1 MPLSIGPTIGVKGEK
16 AFRSAFQEMIA
27 QGSRLKTE
35 MDQLTQSF
43 SKNDTAEQRLSATTQ
58 QLAKQYQTQ
67 ERTVDQAN
75 QMVVRSMDSISRA
88 TKLYEAQKQKVEDL
102 TKTHEEHTQILE
114 NIVNNYAET
123 EDCVKLAREEWAAEE
138 AELKKENK
146 TLDER
151 EAAVYKQ
158 QATTEKWSE
167 VLASNTAKLEQM
179 RKELVKGADYV
190 EEFGRKTESAKD
202 RVERY
207 EKQIEVLDS
216 ELELSRSAHT
226 KWSEALKR
234 SGEESDILKRK
245 ISEEYKVLAENSKL
259 REEAVKTEEKQRK
272 EYERLATELERAKRL
287 YGEDSDEVRI
297 LNDAVDEQ
305 AKLVHEASMNT
316 ADYTQK
322 VNESRTALNQF
333 NEELKNSSGFKAI
346 GQMMSDAGEK
356 MEQFGSL
363 MSKYVTTPLAGLG
376 AYAVKSAADFQDGMA
391 KIYTI
396 AIDGAEPMEKMQK
409 ELVQLS
415 NETGFDLED
424 LAEATYQTV
433 SASVDATD
441 AVEFMTKATKL
452 SRAGFTSTTKAVDVL
467 TTIMNSYGKEAYD
480 VEYISDVLLKT
491 QNDGKLIIDEL
502 ASSLGIIIPMASNY
516 NVGLEQIAAA
526 YATMT
531 KQGVP
536 AAKATT
542 FLRAVF
548 TELEKESSD
557 VAGILDEKTG
567 KSFAQ
572 LMGEGK
578 NLSEVLK
585 ILYDYAGQDAEKF
598 QRLFGNVRST
608 QAVAALV
615 TGDFS
620 ILNSELKRVK
630 DSAGQTDNA
639 LAVMETPALKAR
651 RAVNRLKNS
660 AEDLGETIIDM
671 VLPAFEKATD
681 KVTELTEGFLNLSDD
696 SKKLIVKNAALA
708 ASIGPVLVVVGKIT
722 KYIGTLL
729 MGTGSFIPLI
739 AGVTAGFI
747 ALATAAQVAA
757 IEERAFREQQYGL
770 TEEAKTTIARIDE
783 LKQAHEEFKV
793 SMQGETTEVLNN
805 TEKIKQLVAQY
816 DALVGS
822 NGKVKEGSEKLADV
836 LIGEIASALGIT
848 KEEVQQLI
856 DKHGKLSESISK
868 TIEDYKKE
876 ALVAVYVQQ
885 LNEATERL
893 VESQSIAK
901 DLADS
906 EDEAYRRLRDSAHQL
921 QVAKDAIREAE
932 EKGLPVTDEMYQALA
947 DATTN
952 YNIAEIAVNDLKTA
966 ITENNVAMQDAEDD
980 ITKYGDMIAETG
992 DKAEKSSEKT
1002 KKAAKESEEAIKTSK
1017 DNVVRALSDAKTSA
1031 YNSGANVARGFAKGI
1046 EDYAYLSSSAAST
1059 MGANAS
1065 KLLKTTLHEKSP
1077 SKVTREYG
1085 KYFSEGFAL
1094 GIESGIPMANKMAEQ
1109 LGMGAT
1115 DALTFGSYVPEGM
1128 MAGNTWNTTKTVNA
1142 PISVNV
1148 TVEGSVDDP
1157 DSFARDIANRLTN
1170 LINRESEVFA

>member
-27 QGSRLKTE
+27 QGSRLKSE
-35 MDQLTQSF
+35 MDLLTASF

-75 QMVVRSMDSISRA
+75 QMVVRSMDSIDRA

-102 TKTHEEHTQILE
+102 TKTHEEHRQILE

-179 RKELVKGADYV
+179 RRELVKGADYV

-216 ELELSRSAHT
+216 ELDLSRSAHT

-234 SGEESDILKRK
+234 SGEESDILRRK

-272 EYERLATELERAKRL
+272 EYERLATELEKAKRL
-287 YGEDSDEVRI
+287 YGEDSDEVKI

-356 MEQFGSL
+356 MEEFGSL

-441 AVEFMTKATKL
+441 AIDFMTHATKL
-452 SRAGFTSTTKAVDVL
+452 ARAGFTSTTKAVDVL

-630 DSAGQTDNA
+630 DSAGQTDKA

-660 AEDLGETIIDM
+660 AEDLGETMIDIA
-671 VLPAFEKATD
+671 LPAFEKVTD
-681 KVTELTEGFLNLSDD
+681 KVTELTEGFINLQPET
-696 SKKLIVKNAALA
+696 KQVITKGIALA
-708 ASIGPVLVVVGKIT
+708 AAIGPVATIAGKLVGYVG
-722 KYIGTLL
+722 G
-729 MGTGSFIPLI
+729 LI
-739 AGVTAGFI
+739 AGTASFVPLIVALTAGFVGMY
-747 ALATAAQVAA
+747 TAAEAAA
-757 IEERAFREQQYGL
+757 IEERHMREEQWGL
-770 TEEAKTTIARIDE
+770 SEDTKNLITDVNGLKT
-783 LKQAHEEFKV
+783 AHNEFKV
-793 SMQGETTEVLNN
+793 SMQGETTELLN
-805 TEKIKQLVAQY
+805 TSAKAQELALQY
-816 DALVGS
+816 DGLLDS
-822 NGKVKEGSEKLADV
+822 EGKVKKGNEELADY
-836 LIGEIASALGIT
+836 LMTELATALGIN
-848 KEEVQQLI
+848 KEDLQNLVAEHGNLSKSIQQ
-856 DKHGKLSESISK
+856 
-868 TIEDYKKE
+868 TIADYEKE
-876 ALVAVYVQQ
+876 AYASIYKQE

-893 VESQSIAK
+893 VKSQMAEK
-901 DLADS
+901 DLVEQQDQ
-906 EDEAYRRLRDSAHQL
+906 AYANLRATAHEMQL
-921 QVAKDAIREAE
+921 AKDAITDAEA
-932 EKGLPVTDEMYQALA
+932 KGIPVTEEMYQAYD
-947 DATTN
+947 DASKN
-952 YNIAEIAVNDLKTA
+952 WDIAKQAVENLDGA
-966 ITENNVAMQDAEDD
+966 ITESRTNQQEAKKDVDTYSAALKDLAGESDETAEQ
-980 ITKYGDMIAETG
+980 I
-992 DKAEKSSEKT
+992 KSD
-1002 KKAAKESEEAIKTSK
+1002 AKESETSVK
-1017 DNVVRALSDAKTSA
+1017 NAVDNSVSKMTAAKWDAYK
-1031 YNSGANVARGFAKGI
+1031 SGENFARGYANGI
-1046 EDYAYLSSSAAST
+1046 DDYAYLSASAASN
-1059 MGANAS
+1059 MGANAT
-1065 KLLKTTLHEKSP
+1065 KLLKISQHEKSP
-1077 SKVTREYG
+1077 SKITRQSG
-1085 KYFSEGFAL
+1085 RYFGEGYAL
-1094 GIESGIPMANKMAEQ
+1094 GMEDRFPMVNAMAEK
-1109 LGMGAT
+1109 MGTMAT
-1115 DALTFGSYVPEGM
+1115 DSLAYGSYLPEG
-1128 MAGNTWNTTKTVNA
+1128 AIGGSYSSSKTVNA
-1142 PISVNV
+1142 PISLNV
-1148 TVEGSVDDP
+1148 TVNGSVDDP

-1170 LINRESEVFA
+1170 LINREGEVFA